1 MKKQVPAIQ
10 RQKDSRMGNCRRFIE
25 DYDFLHLGL
34 LKTVLPKPLGGFAND
49 NIGGNEHVKK
59 AIG

>member
-1 MKKQVPAIQ
+1 
-10 RQKDSRMGNCRRFIE
+10 MGDCRRLIE
-25 DYDFLHLGL
+25 DYDLLHLRL

>member
-1 MKKQVPAIQ
+1 
-10 RQKDSRMGNCRRFIE
+10 MGDCRRLIE
-25 DYDFLHLGL
+25 DYDLLHLRL
-34 LKTVLPKPLGGFAND
+34 LKTVLPKPLGEFAND

>member
-1 MKKQVPAIQ
+1 
-10 RQKDSRMGNCRRFIE
+10 MGDCRRLIE
-25 DYDFLHLGL
+25 DFDLLHLRL

-49 NIGGNEHVKK
+49 NIGSNEHVKK